1 MGKTMIEK
9 IFQAHSKDDV
19 RAGSTIWLDIDVKTA
34 RDFGGAN
41 VVQHLDKCCKS
52 NPIADKET
60 TYFTF
65 DTNAPARDIGYAT
78 NQMIIRS
85 FAKRENLKVYD
96 VDTGIGS
103 HLGIELG
110 QVYPGVTVVG
120 TDSHLNIMGAVS
132 AFGQGMGDL
141 DIAYIFK
148 SGRTWFDVPYS
159 MKINLKGKYSYP
171 VTAKDVTLYI
181 LKTLTSKGALG
192 LSVEIYGD
200 AVDSMKLHERITL
213 ASMATEMGGI
223 IILLPANKDVLDYTA
238 KRSGKSGIVPV
249 KADDDAEYV
258 KVIDIDISKITPQI
272 AKPPKPDNVSSVD
285 EVAGT
290 SISSVF
296 VGSCTNGR
304 IEDIEQVVNILK
316 GRKVKEDVMFKL
328 VPATREVYAE
338 MIKRDYLKMLFEAG
352 VIVTNPGCGGCASG
366 QVGMTGPG
374 EVQLSTSNR
383 NFAGKQGKGDTY
395 LVSPVVAA
403 YSAVNG
409 KIGYPK
415 E

>member
-9 IFQAHSKDDV
+9 IFQTHTKDNV
-19 RAGSTIWLDIDVKTA
+19 KAGETIWLNIDIKTA

-41 VVQHLDKCCKS
+41 VVKHLDECCKI
-52 NPIADKET
+52 NPIADKER

-96 VDTGIGS
+96 VDSGIGS
-103 HLGIELG
+103 HIGIELG

-159 MKINLKGKYSYP
+159 MKINLKGSYKYP

-181 LKTLTSKGALG
+181 LKKLTSKGALG

-200 AVDSMKLHERITL
+200 AIDNMELYERITL
-213 ASMATEMGGI
+213 ASMATEMGAI
-223 IILLPANKDVLDYTA
+223 IILLPANNEILRYTA
-238 KRSGKSGIVPV
+238 ERSGKNDIV
-249 KADDDAEYV
+249 KIEADKDAEYV
-258 KVIDIDISKITPQI
+258 KEIDIDISSITPQI
-272 AKPPKPDNVSSVD
+272 AKPPKPDNVCSVD
-285 EVAGT
+285 DIAGT
-290 SISSVF
+290 SINSVF

-304 IEDIEQVVNILK
+304 IEDIEQVVNIVQGK
-316 GRKVKEDVMFKL
+316 RIKEDVMFKI
-328 VPATREVYAE
+328 VPATREVYSQ
-338 MIKRDYLKMLFEAG
+338 MIAKNYLKILFDSG
-352 VIVTNPGCGGCASG
+352 IIVTNPGCGGCASG
-366 QVGMTGPG
+366 QIGMTGPG

-403 YSAVNG
+403 YSALNG
-409 KIGYPK
+409 KIEYPK
-415 E
+415 K